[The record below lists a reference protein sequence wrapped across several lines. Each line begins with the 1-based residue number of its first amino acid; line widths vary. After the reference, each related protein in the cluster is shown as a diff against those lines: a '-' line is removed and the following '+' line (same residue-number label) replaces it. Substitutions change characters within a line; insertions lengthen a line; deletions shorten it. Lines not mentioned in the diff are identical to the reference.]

1 MYIKINICAKK
12 FQSNYKYS
20 LFHDAM
26 DIHQI
31 YSSWLKHK
39 LPTEKHVQFFTVM
52 EKPCELEFIAML
64 LRDARQKVEVTPN
77 LATMEKIPHVWN
89 KRMSDVFV
97 INVGPENVELR
108 VFLESIDAPPYE
120 RVSETKTDVDELI
133 KGMSTLTL
141 DSADLLMMSKSKP
154 RIHAVANLLNA
165 RVSTDW
171 VQLCASRLEA
181 DDPSLEFY
189 QLDRSK
195 FKLVKRDPTD
205 RHVHH
210 INSSCLD
217 FLHELRKEHVD
228 ERGRQLTVTWQFSYD
243 PVGGPP
249 IKYAIHLPKFR
260 AAVQELAPG
269 HWFEFTLFL
278 CAIGLP
284 IHELAKPR
292 TIVEQWK
299 RFKVFSQENI
309 TKVLLRPHF
318 PEAVTVPELVRLYG
332 EKMGDLK
339 CPVVYDD
346 IRQHF
351 FKTFYSWPTTAE
363 IESLLERIQK
373 NAIEWSI

>member
-12 FQSNYKYS
+12 LQSNYKYS
-20 LFHDAM
+20 LFHDTM

-31 YSSWLKHK
+31 YSSWLKDK
-39 LPTEKHVQFFTVM
+39 LPTEKHVQYFTVM

-64 LRDARQKVEVTPN
+64 LRKASQKVEVSPDPV
-77 LATMEKIPHVWN
+77 TMEKIPHVWN

-97 INVGPENVELR
+97 INVAPENVELR

-120 RVSETKTDVDELI
+120 RVTSTKTDVDELI
-133 KGMSTLTL
+133 KVMSTLTL

-154 RIHAVANLLNA
+154 RIHAVANRLEA
-165 RVSTDW
+165 RVSTGW

-181 DDPSLEFY
+181 AEPSLEFY

-195 FKLVKRDPTD
+195 FKLISRDPTD

-217 FLHELRKEHVD
+217 FLHELQKEHVD

-243 PVGGPP
+243 PAGGPP
-249 IKYAIHLPKFR
+249 IKYAIHLQKFQ
-260 AAVQELAPG
+260 AAMQQLAPNN
-269 HWFEFTLFL
+269 WFEFTLFL

-284 IHELAKPR
+284 IHELAKP
-292 TIVEQWK
+292 TVILEQWK

-309 TKVLLRPHF
+309 TKVLLRPRF
-318 PEAVTVPELVRLYG
+318 PEAKTVPELLRLYE
-332 EKMGDLK
+332 EKMGDFK
-339 CPVVYDD
+339 CSVQYND
-346 IRQHF
+346 IQQHF
-351 FKTFYSWPTTAE
+351 FKTFYSYPVPKE
-363 IESLLERIQK
+363 IQTLMERIQK